1 MADLRDALEAQ
12 FEAAEDGTLDAPI
25 EKEIE
30 SNDDPI
36 QAESR
41 AQEGSEE
48 SSREE
53 TRDEKGRFKGKS
65 QEASSQDYSPAESN
79 DVGQTDAGHEEFNE
93 VGIQRPTTW
102 KKDYLPIFDKIA
114 ANQQL
119 TPEESKK
126 FLSYV
131 AVQRENE
138 FKSGVSAYKRE
149 ADNARSLIEAISPFV
164 PELQKQNIHP
174 AAWINNLGRAHMIL
188 SQAPMQQKIDM
199 FQKLAQDYG
208 IQFNPS
214 EQQYGNESQYAPV
227 DPYAQQ
233 LYQQLQQMNQ
243 EVSSLKGR
251 YEQED
256 NQRLMSEINRVAQ
269 DTEKFP
275 HFEAVREEM
284 AQLLETN
291 KAQDLETAYEKAVW
305 NVPEVR
311 ELEIQKLVSK
321 TQNHTSKAQQVAKAK
336 ATAVSPRSVTPNGM
350 VATGD
355 KNKDRRS
362 MLESQIDSAMNGR
375 F

>member
-1 MADLRDALEAQ
+1 MADLRDALEQQ

-25 EKEIE
+25 EREIE
-30 SNDDPI
+30 SHDDPI
-36 QAESR
+36 ETENRS
-41 AQEGSEE
+41 QENSSEE
-48 SSREE
+48 SRQEA
-53 TRDEKGRFKGKS
+53 RDEKGRFKGK
-65 QEASSQDYSPAESN
+65 EASSQNDTYSQSN
-79 DVGQTDAGHEEFNE
+79 DVGQADAGHEEPNE
-93 VGIQRPTTW
+93 VIQRPTTW

-119 TPEESKK
+119 TPDESKK
-126 FLSYV
+126 FLNYV

-138 FKSGVSAYKRE
+138 FKSGVSTYKRE

-188 SQAPMQQKIDM
+188 SQAPMAQKIDM
-199 FQKLAQDYG
+199 FQKLAGDYG

-214 EQQYGNESQYAPV
+214 EQQYGNEAQYAPQ

-233 LYQQLQQMNQ
+233 LYQQLQAMNQ
-243 EVSSLKGR
+243 EVSTLKGR

-269 DTEKFP
+269 NTEQFP
-275 HFEAVREEM
+275 HFEAVREQM
-284 AQLLETN
+284 AQLLEN
-291 KAQDLETAYEKAVW
+291 NLAPDLETAYAKAIRLQDDVW
-305 NVPEVR
+305 Q
-311 ELEIQKLVSK
+311 LEQNRLLNQAKQQQSK
-321 TQNHTSKAQQVAKAK
+321 QQQVARAK

-375 F
+375 L

>member
-1 MADLRDALEAQ
+1 MADLREALEAQ
-12 FEAAEDGTLDAPI
+12 FEAAESGELDTPI
-25 EKEIE
+25 EKDIVE
-30 SNDDPI
+30 NDDPI
-36 QAESR
+36 EAENR
-41 AQEGSEE
+41 AQESH
-48 SSREE
+48 EE
-53 TRDEKGRFKGKS
+53 TRSQDDRDEKGRFKS
-65 QEASSQDYSPAESN
+65 RAQEASSQDDSPAESN
-79 DVGQTDAGHEEFNE
+79 DVGQADVGNEESNE
-93 VGIQRPTTW
+93 VGLQRPTTW

-126 FLSYV
+126 FLNYV

-164 PELQKQNIHP
+164 PELQKNNIHP

-188 SQAPMQQKIDM
+188 SQAPMPQKIDM
-199 FQKLAQDYG
+199 FQKLAADYG

-214 EQQYGNESQYAPV
+214 EQQYGEQAPQL

-256 NQRLMSEINRVAQ
+256 NQRLMNEINRVAQ
-269 DTEKFP
+269 DTERFP
-275 HFEAVREEM
+275 HFEAVREQM
-284 AQLLETN
+284 AQLLEN
-291 KAQDLETAYEKAVW
+291 NLAPDLETAYAKAVRLQDDVW
-305 NVPEVR
+305 Q
-311 ELEIQKLVSK
+311 LEQNRLLNQAKQTQSK
-321 TQNHTSKAQQVAKAK
+321 QQQVAKAK
-336 ATAVSPRSVTPNGM
+336 ATAVSPKSVTPNGM
-350 VATGD
+350 VASGD
-355 KNKDRRS
+355 KKDRRS
-362 MLESQIDSAMNGR
+362 LLESQIDSALNGR

>member
-12 FEAAEDGTLDAPI
+12 FEAAEEGVLDAPI

-30 SNDDPI
+30 ANDDPI
-36 QAESR
+36 QAENR
-41 AQEGSEE
+41 AQKGSEE
-48 SSREE
+48 SPREE
-53 TRDEKGRFKGKS
+53 VRDEKGRFKGK
-65 QEASSQDYSPAESN
+65 EASSQDNTPAESN
-79 DVGQTDAGHEEFNE
+79 DVGQADVSHEELGE
-93 VGIQRPTTW
+93 VGVQRPTTW
-102 KKDYLPIFDKIA
+102 KKDYLPIFDKLA

-126 FLSYV
+126 FLNYV

-138 FKSGVSAYKRE
+138 FKSGVSTYKRE

-174 AAWINNLGRAHMIL
+174 AAWINNLGRAHMVL
-188 SQAPMQQKIDM
+188 SQAPMEQKIQM
-199 FQKLAQDYG
+199 FQKLAGDYG

-214 EQQYGNESQYAPV
+214 EQQYGQEAQYQ

-275 HFEAVREEM
+275 HFEAVREQM
-284 AQLLETN
+284 AQLLEN
-291 KAQDLETAYEKAVW
+291 NLASDLETAYAKAVRLQDDVW
-305 NVPEVR
+305 Q
-311 ELEIQKLVSK
+311 LEQDRLLKQA
-321 TQNHTSKAQQVAKAK
+321 TQQTSKQQQVAKAK

-362 MLESQIDSAMNGR
+362 MLESQIDSALNGR

>member
-1 MADLRDALEAQ
+1 MADLREALEQQ
-12 FEAAEDGTLDAPI
+12 FEAAEEGTLETPI
-25 EKEIE
+25 EREIE

-36 QAESR
+36 EAEVR

-48 SSREE
+48 SPRQEA
-53 TRDEKGRFKGKS
+53 RDEKGRFKGKS
-65 QEASSQDYSPAESN
+65 QEASSQDNSHSESN
-79 DVGQTDAGHEEFNE
+79 DVGQADADNEELGE
-93 VGIQRPTTW
+93 VGVQRPTTW

-114 ANQQL
+114 QNQQL

-126 FLSYV
+126 FLNYV

-188 SQAPMQQKIDM
+188 SQAPMPQKIDM
-199 FQKLAQDYG
+199 FQKLAADYG

-214 EQQYGNESQYAPV
+214 EQQYGQEQQYAPI

-233 LYQQLQQMNQ
+233 LYQQLQAMNQ
-243 EVSSLKGR
+243 EVSTLKGR

-269 DTEKFP
+269 DTERFP
-275 HFEAVREEM
+275 HFEAVREQM
-284 AQLLETN
+284 AQLLEN
-291 KAQDLETAYEKAVW
+291 NLAPDLETAYAKAVRLQDDVW
-305 NVPEVR
+305 Q
-311 ELEIQKLVSK
+311 LEQNRLLNQAKQTQSK
-321 TQNHTSKAQQVAKAK
+321 QQQVAKAK
-336 ATAVSPRSVTPNGM
+336 ATAVSPKSVTPNGM
-350 VATGD
+350 VASGD
-355 KNKDRRS
+355 KNKDRRA
-362 MLESQIDSAMNGR
+362 MLESQIDSALNGR

>member
-1 MADLRDALEAQ
+1 MADLRDALEQQ

-25 EKEIE
+25 EREIE

-36 QAESR
+36 QTENRSQESS
-41 AQEGSEE
+41 QE
-48 SSREE
+48 SREE
-53 TRDEKGRFKGKS
+53 TRDDKGRFKGK
-65 QEASSQDYSPAESN
+65 EAQDNSHSESN
-79 DVGQTDAGHEEFNE
+79 DVGQTDANHEEVGE

-119 TPEESKK
+119 TPDESKK
-126 FLSYV
+126 FLNYV

-138 FKSGVSAYKRE
+138 FKSGVSTYKRE

-188 SQAPMQQKIDM
+188 SQAPMPQKIDM
-199 FQKLAQDYG
+199 FQKLAADYG

-214 EQQYGNESQYAPV
+214 EQQYGQEQQYQ

-233 LYQQLQQMNQ
+233 MYQQLQAMNQ

-269 DTEKFP
+269 NTEQYP
-275 HFEAVREEM
+275 HFEAVREQM
-284 AQLLETN
+284 AQLLEN
-291 KAQDLETAYEKAVW
+291 NLAPDLETAYAKAIRLQDDVW
-305 NVPEVR
+305 Q
-311 ELEIQKLVSK
+311 LEQNRLLNQAKQTQSK
-321 TQNHTSKAQQVAKAK
+321 QQQVAKAK

-362 MLESQIDSAMNGR
+362 MLESQIESAMNGR
-375 F
+375 L

>member
-1 MADLRDALEAQ
+1 MADLRDALEQQ
-12 FEAAEDGTLDAPI
+12 FEAAEEGTLDAPI
-25 EKEIE
+25 EREIE

-36 QAESR
+36 EAENR
-41 AQEGSEE
+41 AQEGE

-53 TRDEKGRFKGKS
+53 NRDEKGRFKGK
-65 QEASSQDYSPAESN
+65 EASSQNDTYSESD
-79 DVGQTDAGHEEFNE
+79 DVGQADVSNEEFSE

-119 TPEESKK
+119 TPDESKK
-126 FLSYV
+126 FLNYV

-138 FKSGVSAYKRE
+138 FKSGVSTYKRE

-188 SQAPMQQKIDM
+188 SQAPMPQKIDM
-199 FQKLAQDYG
+199 FQKLAADYG

-214 EQQYGNESQYAPV
+214 EGQYGQEPQYQ
-227 DPYAQQ
+227 DQYSQQ

-275 HFEAVREEM
+275 HFEAVREQM
-284 AQLLETN
+284 AQLLEN
-291 KAQDLETAYEKAVW
+291 NLAPDLETAYAKAVRLQDDVW
-305 NVPEVR
+305 Q
-311 ELEIQKLVSK
+311 LEQNRLLNQAKQSQSK
-321 TQNHTSKAQQVAKAK
+321 QQQVAKAK

-362 MLESQIDSAMNGR
+362 MLEAQIDSAMNGR